1 MKNELFDAITHCT
14 TELPAGEVAFRAN
27 PYVSNNFGVRLFLET
42 DGRRGVV
49 LRNIP
54 AESRESV
61 AQTLERMMEMAKAK
75 ISELKGAS

>member
-1 MKNELFDAITHCT
+1 MPNT
-14 TELPAGEVAFRAN
+14 
-27 PYVSNNFGVRLFLET
+27 FGVRLCWET
-42 DGRRGVV
+42 DRRRGAI

-61 AQTLERMMEMAKAK
+61 AQKLERMMEMAKAK